1 MHTNTRNRAK
11 LHAALSTTLLIL
23 SAGLAVAAAPPQPPP
38 AVAITD
44 AWIRWLPANLPAGG
58 YATLRNMGRA
68 PVILTAA
75 SSSAYEDVSLHRTS
89 SHEGMS
95 QMQPVAQITVA
106 AGASLKFAPD
116 GYHIMLEHPT
126 KALQPGDH
134 VPITFHFSDG
144 NSVTAQFELRRP
156 DAAGPAT

>member
-1 MHTNTRNRAK
+1 MHTNTMNRAK

-23 SAGLAVAAAPPQPPP
+23 SAGLAGAAAQPPP

-68 PVILTAA
+68 PVILTSA

-106 AGASLKFAPD
+106 AGASLKFAAD

-134 VPITFHFSDG
+134 VPITLHFSDG
-144 NSVTAQFELRRP
+144 NSITAQFELRRP
-156 DAAGPAT
+156 DAAGPAP

>member
-1 MHTNTRNRAK
+1 MHTRRNRAK
-11 LHAALSTTLLIL
+11 LHAALSTMLLIL
-23 SAGLAVAAAPPQPPP
+23 SAGFAVAAAPAPAP

-58 YATLRNMGRA
+58 YATLRNTGDT
-68 PVILTAA
+68 PLILTGA

-95 QMQPVAQITVA
+95 QMQPVAQVKVA
-106 AGASLKFAPD
+106 AGASLKFAAD

-134 VPITFHFSDG
+134 VPITLHFSDG

-156 DAAGPAT
+156 DAAGPAP

>member
-1 MHTNTRNRAK
+1 MHTNPRNRPK
-11 LHAALSTTLLIL
+11 LPAVLSTTLLIL
-23 SAGLAVAAAPPQPPP
+23 GTGLAVAAAQAQPPP
-38 AVAITD
+38 AVVITD

-58 YATLRNMGRA
+58 YATLRNIGNA
-68 PVILTAA
+68 PLILTGA

-95 QMQPVAQITVA
+95 QMQPVVQITVA
-106 AGASLKFAPD
+106 AGASLKFAAD

-134 VPITFHFSDG
+134 VPVTLHFSDG

-156 DAAGPAT
+156 DAPGPAP

>member
-1 MHTNTRNRAK
+1 MHTNTMNRAK

-23 SAGLAVAAAPPQPPP
+23 SAGLAGAAAQPPP

-68 PVILTAA
+68 PVILTSA

-95 QMQPVAQITVA
+95 QMQPVAQVKVA
-106 AGASLKFAPD
+106 AGASLKFAAD

-134 VPITFHFSDG
+134 VPITLHFSDG
-144 NSVTAQFELRRP
+144 NSITAQFELRRP
-156 DAAGPAT
+156 DAAGPAP